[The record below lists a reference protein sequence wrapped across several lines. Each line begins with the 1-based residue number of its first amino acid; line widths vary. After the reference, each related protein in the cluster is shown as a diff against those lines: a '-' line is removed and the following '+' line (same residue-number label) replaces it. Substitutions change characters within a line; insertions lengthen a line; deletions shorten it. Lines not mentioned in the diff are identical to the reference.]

1 MLGMVSMPNGTVGVE
16 GAGVVTRVGDS
27 ECTFVAGEH
36 AFGWIGKNFC
46 SYSMS
51 LLSAMLHS
59 PAHLTHEEIAT
70 MSTAWTTVD
79 HAFGPLCA
87 NISFDTTILIHTAT
101 GSVGIAAL
109 WLAQSVDACVVAT
122 AGQDRKRVWLTGQAA
137 PMISTSRDPEQFNTD
152 LELWFGKLSQPLTTV
167 LNALSGEFIRISL
180 CHLASGGAFAELGKR
195 EIWSAEQT
203 AAHRVDAS
211 FVPMDETVMEPH
223 ITSIHTSVETRAQTG
238 LYGPLPIQ
246 SFSAEQCSEAFK
258 YLRTAGHI
266 GKVSTKSGQCDG

>member
-1 MLGMVSMPNGTVGVE
+1 MLGMVSMPNGTVGIE
-16 GAGVVTRVGDS
+16 GAGVVTCVGDA
-27 ECTFVAGEH
+27 ECIFVPGEG
-36 AFGWIGKNFC
+36 AFGWIGRDFS

-51 LLSAMLHS
+51 LLSVMLHS
-59 PAHLTHEEIAT
+59 PAHLSHEEIAT

-109 WLAQSVDACVVAT
+109 WLAQSVGAGVVAT
-122 AGQDRKRVWLTGQAA
+122 AGRDRKRAWLAGQAVS
-137 PMISTSRDPEQFNTD
+137 MVSTSRDPSQFHAD
-152 LELWFGKLSQPLTTV
+152 LGQWFGNLSQPLTTA

-180 CHLASGGAFAELGKR
+180 FHLASGGTFAELGKR
-195 EIWSAEQT
+195 EIWSVEQM
-203 AAHRVDAS
+203 ASHRADAS

-223 ITSIHTSVETRAQTG
+223 MTSIYTNVETRAQTG
-238 LYGPLPIQ
+238 LYLPFPTQ

-258 YLRTAGHI
+258 YLRTADHI
-266 GKVSTKSGQCDG
+266 GKVCTKSRQCDS